1 MRSTTRAVLLAA
13 VALTSSA
20 LSVTGCAGVGE
31 DEPAEKTEPQKA
43 PRRDNVFEGAHENLE
58 MGDTALWQRGFR
70 LRLSDAR
77 LGTST
82 ASAREG
88 NPALVVQMEA
98 WHEGQ
103 SPILLAHRV
112 CDAVAQN
119 GTVLETTST
128 AETQEVPPT
137 PPDSTLEP
145 GQERSA
151 PLAFELPSTSGSG
164 VVTLRCS
171 LAYATTG
178 QGLGGSGKQ
187 PPPGALAT
195 WTVDTSNLSR
205 R

>member
-1 MRSTTRAVLLAA
+1 MRPITRAVLLAVA
-13 VALTSSA
+13 VLTSSA
-20 LSVTGCAGVGE
+20 LLVTGCVGGGE
-31 DEPAEKTEPQKA
+31 EEPEEKTEPQKA
-43 PRRDNVFEGAHENLE
+43 PRRDSVFEGAHENLE
-58 MGDTALWQRGFR
+58 MGDTAFWQRGFR
-70 LRLSDAR
+70 LRLSNAH

-88 NPALVVQMEA
+88 NPALVVQMDA

-103 SPILLAHRV
+103 SPILLAHRI
-112 CDAVAQN
+112 CDAADQS

-128 AETQEVPPT
+128 AETQEVPPA
-137 PPDSTLEP
+137 PDSTLEP

-151 PLAFELPSTSGSG
+151 PLAFELPSTSGSA
-164 VVTLRCS
+164 VVIIRCS

-187 PPPGALAT
+187 PPKGALAT